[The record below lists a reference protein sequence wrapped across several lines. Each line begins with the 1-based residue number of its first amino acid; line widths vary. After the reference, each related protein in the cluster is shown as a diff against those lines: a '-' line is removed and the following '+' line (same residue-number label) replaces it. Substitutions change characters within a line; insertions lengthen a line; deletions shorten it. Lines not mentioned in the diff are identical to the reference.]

1 MSQLAQF
8 AANMPDR
15 MDWTGSAAGI
25 KSVSSQLR
33 EMFAVHL
40 GRVIAK
46 VEFLWDFRADFRW
59 LVDPL

>member
-1 MSQLAQF
+1 MTQLAQF

-15 MDWTGSAAGI
+15 MDWTGSATGI
-25 KSVSSQLR
+25 KGVSSQLR

-40 GRVIAK
+40 GKVIAK
-46 VEFLWDFRADFRW
+46 VGILLDFRADFRW